1 MGRLLGID
9 FGTKRIGLA
18 VSDPLGII
26 ARPLETI
33 ANDSA
38 TLNKIKK
45 VIKDLG
51 VEAIVVG
58 LPFNLKG
65 ERGQKALEVEAF
77 IEFLKSSTQLP
88 VFEVDERFTSSTAK
102 DTLLQMG
109 VKKKQRQ
116 DKSKIDLM
124 AAALILQ
131 NYLDSAPPKINND
144 FQ

>member
-1 MGRLLGID
+1 MGRILGID

-18 VSDPLGII
+18 VSDPRQII

-33 ANDSA
+33 ANNLT
-38 TLNKIKK
+38 TLHKINK
-45 VIKDLG
+45 VIEDLS

-65 ERGQKALEVEAF
+65 ERGQKAREVELF
-77 IEFLKSSTQLP
+77 IEKLKSSTQLP
-88 VFEVDERFTSSTAK
+88 VYEVDERFTSSTAK

-131 NYLDSAPPKINND
+131 SYLDSASLND
-144 FQ
+144 

>member
-1 MGRLLGID
+1 MGRILGID

-18 VSDPLGII
+18 ISDPLGII

-33 ANDSA
+33 ANDTT
-38 TLNKIKK
+38 TLHKINK

-51 VEAIVVG
+51 IKVIVVG

-65 ERGQKALEVEAF
+65 ERGQKAVEVETF
-77 IEFLKSSTQLP
+77 IDQLKKTTQLP
-88 VFEVDERFTSSTAK
+88 VFEVDERFTSATAK
-102 DTLLQMG
+102 ATLIQMG

-131 NYLDSAPPKINND
+131 SYLDSAPKMND
-144 FQ
+144 D

>member
-33 ANDSA
+33 VNDSTA
-38 TLNKIKK
+38 IDKIIKH
-45 VIKDLG
+45 IKDFNI
-51 VEAIVVG
+51 EAIVVG

-65 ERGQKALEVEAF
+65 ERGQKADEVDTF
-77 IEFLKSSTQLP
+77 IVQIKNSTHLP
-88 VFEVDERFTSSTAK
+88 VFEVDERFTSSSAK
-102 DTLLQMG
+102 ATQLQMG

-131 NYLDSAPPKINND
+131 AYLDSATIK
-144 FQ
+144 

>member
-33 ANDSA
+33 INDS
-38 TLNKIKK
+38 TTIDKINKQIRDFN
-45 VIKDLG
+45 I
-51 VEAIVVG
+51 EAIVVG

-65 ERGQKALEVEAF
+65 ERGQKAQEVEAF
-77 IEFLKSSTQLP
+77 IEQLKNSTQLP
-88 VFEVDERFTSSTAK
+88 VFAVDERFTSTTAK
-102 DTLLQMG
+102 ATLLQMG

-131 NYLDSAPPKINND
+131 SYLDSAPQK
-144 FQ
+144 

>member
-1 MGRLLGID
+1 MRRILGID

-33 ANDSA
+33 ANDKT
-38 TLNKIKK
+38 TLHKINK
-45 VIKDLG
+45 VIQELG
-51 VEAIVVG
+51 IEAIVVG

-65 ERGQKALEVEAF
+65 ERGQKAAEVENF
-77 IEFLKSSTQLP
+77 IDQLKNSTQLP
-88 VFEVDERFTSSTAK
+88 VFEADERFTSSTAK
-102 DTLLQMG
+102 ATLLQMG

-131 NYLDSAPPKINND
+131 SYLDSIPTNE
-144 FQ
+144 